1 MNSEIKKHS
10 SGSVLWAV
18 LVMPLLLN
26 DKVSAADNVIFT
38 GDLVAEACSLRPGDD
53 AITLDMSD
61 VSSQYLYANSRTVGK
76 RFRIHLEG
84 CDTRISDA
92 VTTTFSGRE
101 SIELPGLLKLDASSV
116 AAGIALGIETPANV
130 PLLLNA
136 TSDEQ
141 SLSDG
146 NNIIEFKA
154 FIKGEPRALAD
165 KTIRAGAFAATS
177 TFILSYP

>member
-1 MNSEIKKHS
+1 MNTNLKNRS
-10 SGSVLWAV
+10 SSPVLWAV
-18 LVMPLLLN
+18 LVMPLLMG
-26 DKVSAADNVIFT
+26 DKANAADNVIFT
-38 GDLVAEACSLRPGDD
+38 GDLVAEACSVRPGDD

-84 CDTRISDA
+84 CDVSIADA

-101 SIELPGLLKLDASSV
+101 SVELPGLLKLDASSV
-116 AAGIALGIETPANV
+116 AAGIALGIETATNV

-141 SLSDG
+141 PLSDG
-146 NNIIEFKA
+146 NNILEFKA
-154 FIKGEPRALAD
+154 FVKGEPRALAD

-177 TFILSYP
+177 TFTLNYP

>member
-26 DKVSAADNVIFT
+26 DKVSVADNVIFT
-38 GDLVAEACSLRPGDD
+38 GDLVAEACSLRPGD

-76 RFRIHLEG
+76 RFRIHPEG

-92 VTTTFSGRE
+92 VTTTFSGRKVV
-101 SIELPGLLKLDASSV
+101 ELPGLLKLDASSV
-116 AAGIALGIETPANV
+116 VAGIALGIETPANV

-165 KTIRAGAFAATS
+165 KNRIRAGAFAATS